1 MRPLANALEQAA
13 DEVEECNVCA
23 NLDMCNPCKICSSER
38 RDKSKLC
45 VVAGVSDVWA
55 IERTGAFKGV
65 YHVLGGVLSA
75 LDGVGVD
82 DLKLYALE
90 ERLKDTS
97 ITELILALSATV
109 DGQSTAHYVS
119 DRALNANKELEVTKL
134 SHGVPVGGELD
145 YLDEGTITTAMR
157 SRRSA

>member
-1 MRPLANALEQAA
+1 MRPLASALEQAA
-13 DEVEECNVCA
+13 DKVEECTTCS
-23 NLDMCNPCKICSSER
+23 NLDMCNPCKICANER
-38 RDKSKLC
+38 RDRSKIC
-45 VVAGVSDVWA
+45 VVAHVSDVWA

-75 LDGVGVD
+75 LDGIGPD

-90 ERLKDTS
+90 ERLKNTS

-119 DRALNANKELEVTKL
+119 DRALNVNENLEVTRL
-134 SHGVPVGGELD
+134 AHGVPVGGELD
-145 YLDEGTITTAMR
+145 YLDEGTITTALK